1 MDESGGRGQPRSGND
16 ESAEPHEGL
25 PPRATDPAPADEQPT
40 DEHGPASARPTR
52 GPEPAVP
59 TAPAATPGN
68 DSAPPRPTAA
78 DAAPDPRTADPAPA
92 GAGDKAPEAGPDAAP
107 PRAAAETPRPTPAP
121 AEGEGDGSPEAGPNP
136 DRASAASPYTAPAR
150 AEGDGDDAPEAGTHG
165 DGPHAAPARAGGGGG
180 GSPETGTHPDRA
192 HVDGPRAVA
201 GDTRVASASSAPG
214 QGAGGGSP
222 ETGTHPDR
230 AHVDGPRAVAGDTG
244 VASASSAPGQGA
256 GGGSPEADA
265 HPDRACAD
273 GPRAAAGDAGVAPAP
288 SAPGQGDGGG
298 SPEAGTHPDRAYAG
312 DQHAAPAAGR
322 PEADRHAAPAAGRPA
337 ADPLR
342 KAPDHAPDA
351 GDAQRREQPAAP
363 GPVPGHPNHRP
374 ETPAHGDRPL
384 AHSADGKGPAP
395 QRPEPRGGLLMG
407 RPFGVPV
414 YVAPSWFLVAAL
426 ITWVFGGQLE
436 RVLPELGAA
445 RYLVSLFFAVAF
457 YASVLVHEL
466 AHTVAA
472 LRFKLPVR
480 RIQLQF
486 FGGVSEIEK
495 EAETPG
501 REFVLAFVGPLLSLV
516 LAGAFY
522 AAAQTVEPGT
532 VPGVLLAGLMISN
545 LIVAAFNLLP
555 GLPLDGGRMLRAVV
569 WKITGKPMTGTVAA
583 AWVGR
588 ALAVSVLIGLPLLT
602 QSGALGTDAA
612 DNVGMDTVLDALLAA
627 ILAAIIWTGAGNSLR
642 MARLREH
649 LPELRA
655 RALTRRAVPVETDTP
670 LSEALRRANAAG
682 ARALVVVDADGQPL
696 SLVREAAIVGVPE
709 HRRPWV
715 AVSGLAQ
722 DLTDGMRVSAELSGE
737 ELLDA
742 LRATPATEYL
752 VVEETGEIYGVL
764 SAADVERAFVK
775 AMARPS

>member
-1 MDESGGRGQPRSGND
+1 MDVSGGSGQPRSGND
-16 ESAEPHEGL
+16 EPAEHPAG
-25 PPRATDPAPADEQPT
+25 PTAPTTDPADQPDTPGTDRSPDDEGDTPSEDARDGNTGDGDSPEGNTTPAD
-40 DEHGPASARPTR
+40 
-52 GPEPAVP
+52 
-59 TAPAATPGN
+59 
-68 DSAPPRPTAA
+68 
-78 DAAPDPRTADPAPA
+78 
-92 GAGDKAPEAGPDAAP
+92 DKAPPADQPHDAP
-107 PRAAAETPRPTPAP
+107 PSE
-121 AEGEGDGSPEAGPNP
+121 
-136 DRASAASPYTAPAR
+136 
-150 AEGDGDDAPEAGTHG
+150 
-165 DGPHAAPARAGGGGG
+165 
-180 GSPETGTHPDRA
+180 
-192 HVDGPRAVA
+192 
-201 GDTRVASASSAPG
+201 
-214 QGAGGGSP
+214 
-222 ETGTHPDR
+222 
-230 AHVDGPRAVAGDTG
+230 
-244 VASASSAPGQGA
+244 
-256 GGGSPEADA
+256 
-265 HPDRACAD
+265 
-273 GPRAAAGDAGVAPAP
+273 
-288 SAPGQGDGGG
+288 
-298 SPEAGTHPDRAYAG
+298 
-312 DQHAAPAAGR
+312 
-322 PEADRHAAPAAGRPA
+322 
-337 ADPLR
+337 
-342 KAPDHAPDA
+342 
-351 GDAQRREQPAAP
+351 
-363 GPVPGHPNHRP
+363 HRS
-374 ETPAHGDRPL
+374 L
-384 AHSADGKGPAP
+384 AHSGIAKGEPP
-395 QRPEPRGGLLMG
+395 QPRPKEPGGGILMG

-426 ITWVFGGQLE
+426 ITWVFGGQLD

-472 LRFKLPVR
+472 IRFKLPVR

-516 LAGAFY
+516 LAGLFY
-522 AAAQTVEPGT
+522 LAMKPVEPRT

-545 LIVAAFNLLP
+545 LIVAVFNLLP

-569 WKITGKPMTGTVAA
+569 WKLTGKPMSGTVAA

-588 ALAVSVLIGLPLLT
+588 ALAVAVLIGLPLLN
-602 QSGALGTDAA
+602 QSGALGGDGTET
-612 DNVGMDTVLDALLAA
+612 NGMDTVTDALLAA

-655 RALTRRAVPVETDTP
+655 RTLTRRAVPVQTDTP

-682 ARALVVVDADGQPL
+682 ARALVVVDAYGNPL

-722 DLTDGMRVSAELSGE
+722 DLTDGMRVSAELAGE
-737 ELLDA
+737 DLLDV

-775 AMARPS
+775 AMARPSV

>member
-1 MDESGGRGQPRSGND
+1 MDESGGSGQPRSGND
-16 ESAEPHEGL
+16 E
-25 PPRATDPAPADEQPT
+25 PAQHHA
-40 DEHGPASARPTR
+40 GPAA
-52 GPEPAVP
+52 P
-59 TAPAATPGN
+59 TADPEHPDTDARTQG
-68 DSAPPRPTAA
+68 A
-78 DAAPDPRTADPAPA
+78 DAAADVRSEEGSAEASQHDSEPTDTSATAPSAQTPASDEDTAPDAQERPSTDATPSQHPTADAPGTETAPEPSPAP
-92 GAGDKAPEAGPDAAP
+92 
-107 PRAAAETPRPTPAP
+107 PT
-121 AEGEGDGSPEAGPNP
+121 D
-136 DRASAASPYTAPAR
+136 
-150 AEGDGDDAPEAGTHG
+150 
-165 DGPHAAPARAGGGGG
+165 
-180 GSPETGTHPDRA
+180 THPDR
-192 HVDGPRAVA
+192 
-201 GDTRVASASSAPG
+201 T
-214 QGAGGGSP
+214 
-222 ETGTHPDR
+222 
-230 AHVDGPRAVAGDTG
+230 
-244 VASASSAPGQGA
+244 
-256 GGGSPEADA
+256 
-265 HPDRACAD
+265 
-273 GPRAAAGDAGVAPAP
+273 
-288 SAPGQGDGGG
+288 
-298 SPEAGTHPDRAYAG
+298 
-312 DQHAAPAAGR
+312 
-322 PEADRHAAPAAGRPA
+322 
-337 ADPLR
+337 
-342 KAPDHAPDA
+342 
-351 GDAQRREQPAAP
+351 
-363 GPVPGHPNHRP
+363 
-374 ETPAHGDRPL
+374 L
-384 AHSADGKGPAP
+384 AHSGTAKG
-395 QRPEPRGGLLMG
+395 RPPRRPKEPGGGLLMG

-426 ITWVFGGQLE
+426 ITWVFGGQLD

-516 LAGAFY
+516 LAGLFY
-522 AAAQTVEPGT
+522 LAMQPVEPGT

-602 QSGALGTDAA
+602 QSGALGSNAE
-612 DNVGMDTVLDALLAA
+612 DNVGMDTVMDALLAA

-655 RALTRRAVPVETDTP
+655 RNLTRRAVPVETDTP
-670 LSEALRRANAAG
+670 LSEALRRANEAG
-682 ARALVVVDADGQPL
+682 ARALVVVDADGEPL

-722 DLTDGMRVSAELSGE
+722 DLTDGMRVSVELAGE
-737 ELLDA
+737 DLLDT

-775 AMARPS
+775 AMARPN

>member
-1 MDESGGRGQPRSGND
+1 MDESGGSGQPRSGTG
-16 ESAEPHEGL
+16 EATEHHERPRASAEPAAD
-25 PPRATDPAPADEQPT
+25 ATRTGEAGPETPTGPAPTAPDHDSRAEADTDRDTAARDETATPARAEADTDQDTAARDETATPARAEAGSRSPAPT
-40 DEHGPASARPTR
+40 GSGADDGTTTHDGTGSEEHPETVPESAPGTEASRDPLAK
-52 GPEPAVP
+52 
-59 TAPAATPGN
+59 APAATEESGAHGEPRETSDGPDRPHGEPSTFPARDDLTDAHRTLARTGN
-68 DSAPPRPTAA
+68 GKRRPPR
-78 DAAPDPRTADPAPA
+78 
-92 GAGDKAPEAGPDAAP
+92 
-107 PRAAAETPRPTPAP
+107 RPK
-121 AEGEGDGSPEAGPNP
+121 E
-136 DRASAASPYTAPAR
+136 
-150 AEGDGDDAPEAGTHG
+150 
-165 DGPHAAPARAGGGGG
+165 
-180 GSPETGTHPDRA
+180 
-192 HVDGPRAVA
+192 
-201 GDTRVASASSAPG
+201 PG
-214 QGAGGGSP
+214 
-222 ETGTHPDR
+222 
-230 AHVDGPRAVAGDTG
+230 
-244 VASASSAPGQGA
+244 
-256 GGGSPEADA
+256 
-265 HPDRACAD
+265 
-273 GPRAAAGDAGVAPAP
+273 
-288 SAPGQGDGGG
+288 
-298 SPEAGTHPDRAYAG
+298 
-312 DQHAAPAAGR
+312 
-322 PEADRHAAPAAGRPA
+322 
-337 ADPLR
+337 
-342 KAPDHAPDA
+342 
-351 GDAQRREQPAAP
+351 
-363 GPVPGHPNHRP
+363 
-374 ETPAHGDRPL
+374 
-384 AHSADGKGPAP
+384 
-395 QRPEPRGGLLMG
+395 GGLLMG

-426 ITWVFGGQLE
+426 ITWVFGGQLD

-516 LAGAFY
+516 LSGVFY
-522 AAAQTVEPGT
+522 LAMLPVEPGT

-569 WKITGKPMTGTVAA
+569 WKITGRPMSGTVAA

-602 QSGALGTDAA
+602 QSEALGAA
-612 DNVGMDTVLDALLAA
+612 PEDLGGMDTVTDALLAA

-655 RALTRRAVPVETDTP
+655 RSLTRRAVPVETGTP
-670 LSEALRRANAAG
+670 LSEALRRANDVG
-682 ARALVVVDADGQPL
+682 ARALVVVDADGEPL

-722 DLTDGMRVSAELSGE
+722 DLTDGMRVSAELAGE
-737 ELLDA
+737 DLLDA
-742 LRATPATEYL
+742 LRASPATEYL
-752 VVEETGEIYGVL
+752 VVEDSGEIYGVL

>member
-1 MDESGGRGQPRSGND
+1 MDESGGSGQPRSG
-16 ESAEPHEGL
+16 
-25 PPRATDPAPADEQPT
+25 T
-40 DEHGPASARPTR
+40 DEATEH
-52 GPEPAVP
+52 PAVP
-59 TAPAATPGN
+59 DATTARPRPDAEPASDDTRPEPTDSTAPNGPTDTVTWEKQPTPAHRSGTTGDATGPSAT
-68 DSAPPRPTAA
+68 DS
-78 DAAPDPRTADPAPA
+78 PA
-92 GAGDKAPEAGPDAAP
+92 GGPDGSTEPAEARRGEGTDGPGGGGPDARP
-107 PRAAAETPRPTPAP
+107 P
-121 AEGEGDGSPEAGPNP
+121 
-136 DRASAASPYTAPAR
+136 
-150 AEGDGDDAPEAGTHG
+150 
-165 DGPHAAPARAGGGGG
+165 
-180 GSPETGTHPDRA
+180 
-192 HVDGPRAVA
+192 
-201 GDTRVASASSAPG
+201 
-214 QGAGGGSP
+214 AGGGSGLQP
-222 ETGTHPDR
+222 P
-230 AHVDGPRAVAGDTG
+230 PR
-244 VASASSAPGQGA
+244 
-256 GGGSPEADA
+256 
-265 HPDRACAD
+265 
-273 GPRAAAGDAGVAPAP
+273 
-288 SAPGQGDGGG
+288 
-298 SPEAGTHPDRAYAG
+298 
-312 DQHAAPAAGR
+312 
-322 PEADRHAAPAAGRPA
+322 
-337 ADPLR
+337 
-342 KAPDHAPDA
+342 
-351 GDAQRREQPAAP
+351 
-363 GPVPGHPNHRP
+363 
-374 ETPAHGDRPL
+374 
-384 AHSADGKGPAP
+384 GKGPG
-395 QRPEPRGGLLMG
+395 GGLLMG

-436 RVLPELGAA
+436 RVLPELGGA

-495 EAETPG
+495 ESETPG
-501 REFVLAFVGPLLSLV
+501 REFILAFVGPLLSLV
-516 LAGAFY
+516 LAGLFY
-522 AAAQTVEPGT
+522 LALLTVEPGT

-569 WKITGKPMTGTVAA
+569 WKITGKPMTGTIAA

-588 ALAVSVLIGLPLLT
+588 ALAISVLIGLPLLT
-602 QSGALGTDAA
+602 QSGALGGEAQDLG
-612 DNVGMDTVLDALLAA
+612 GMDTVMDALLAA

-655 RALTRRAVPVETDTP
+655 RSLTRRAVPVETDTP
-670 LSEALRRANAAG
+670 LSEALRRANDAG
-682 ARALVVVDADGQPL
+682 ARALVVVDAHGEPL

-722 DLTDGMRVSAELSGE
+722 DLTDGMRISAELAGE
-737 ELLDA
+737 ELLDV

-752 VVEETGEIYGVL
+752 VVEESGEIYGVL

>member
-1 MDESGGRGQPRSGND
+1 MDVSGGSGRPRPGND
-16 ESAEPHEGL
+16 ESAEP
-25 PPRATDPAPADEQPT
+25 RAE
-40 DEHGPASARPTR
+40 
-52 GPEPAVP
+52 P
-59 TAPAATPGN
+59 TAPASGSARPEPADTGPPGERPADRPGPADEHHGQPAPTAPEPTGARPSTDDSGSRAPKPETPGTPDTEPPGSGPQGPRTPAPGAGASATPG
-68 DSAPPRPTAA
+68 
-78 DAAPDPRTADPAPA
+78 PATP
-92 GAGDKAPEAGPDAAP
+92 GPGKPEP
-107 PRAAAETPRPTPAP
+107 ETPETKTP
-121 AEGEGDGSPEAGPNP
+121 
-136 DRASAASPYTAPAR
+136 
-150 AEGDGDDAPEAGTHG
+150 GTG
-165 DGPHAAPARAGGGGG
+165 A
-180 GSPETGTHPDRA
+180 PETGA
-192 HVDGPRAVA
+192 QGPRVPGA
-201 GDTRVASASSAPG
+201 TRPAPHTDG
-214 QGAGGGSP
+214 GAG
-222 ETGTHPDR
+222 
-230 AHVDGPRAVAGDTG
+230 
-244 VASASSAPGQGA
+244 PGK
-256 GGGSPEADA
+256 P
-265 HPDRACAD
+265 
-273 GPRAAAGDAGVAPAP
+273 
-288 SAPGQGDGGG
+288 
-298 SPEAGTHPDRAYAG
+298 
-312 DQHAAPAAGR
+312 
-322 PEADRHAAPAAGRPA
+322 
-337 ADPLR
+337 
-342 KAPDHAPDA
+342 
-351 GDAQRREQPAAP
+351 
-363 GPVPGHPNHRP
+363 
-374 ETPAHGDRPL
+374 
-384 AHSADGKGPAP
+384 P
-395 QRPEPRGGLLMG
+395 QRKPEPGGGLLMG

-426 ITWVFGGQLE
+426 ITWVFGGQLD

-516 LAGAFY
+516 LAGVFY
-522 AAAQTVEPGT
+522 AALLPVEPDS

-545 LIVAAFNLLP
+545 LLVAAFNLLP

-569 WKITGKPMTGTVAA
+569 WKITGKPMSGTIAA
-583 AWVGR
+583 AWIGR
-588 ALAVSVLIGLPLLT
+588 ALAIAVLIGLPLLT
-602 QSGALGTDAA
+602 QSLGSDAA
-612 DNVGMDTVLDALLAA
+612 DDVGMDTVMDALLAA

-655 RALTRRAVPVETDTP
+655 RALTRRAVPVPADTP
-670 LSEALRRANAAG
+670 LSEALRRANASG
-682 ARALVVVDADGQPL
+682 ARALVVVDADGVPV

-715 AVSGLAQ
+715 PVSTLAQ

-742 LRATPATEYL
+742 LRANPATEYL

>member
-1 MDESGGRGQPRSGND
+1 MDESGGSGQPRSG
-16 ESAEPHEGL
+16 
-25 PPRATDPAPADEQPT
+25 T
-40 DEHGPASARPTR
+40 DEATERHGEQR
-52 GPEPAVP
+52 
-59 TAPAATPGN
+59 
-68 DSAPPRPTAA
+68 
-78 DAAPDPRTADPAPA
+78 
-92 GAGDKAPEAGPDAAP
+92 
-107 PRAAAETPRPTPAP
+107 
-121 AEGEGDGSPEAGPNP
+121 
-136 DRASAASPYTAPAR
+136 
-150 AEGDGDDAPEAGTHG
+150 
-165 DGPHAAPARAGGGGG
+165 
-180 GSPETGTHPDRA
+180 
-192 HVDGPRAVA
+192 
-201 GDTRVASASSAPG
+201 ASSAP
-214 QGAGGGSP
+214 
-222 ETGTHPDR
+222 
-230 AHVDGPRAVAGDTG
+230 
-244 VASASSAPGQGA
+244 
-256 GGGSPEADA
+256 
-265 HPDRACAD
+265 
-273 GPRAAAGDAGVAPAP
+273 AAGATRSG
-288 SAPGQGDGGG
+288 
-298 SPEAGTHPDRAYAG
+298 PE
-312 DQHAAPAAGR
+312 R
-322 PEADRHAAPAAGRPA
+322 PEHPTGPT
-337 ADPLR
+337 P
-342 KAPDHAPDA
+342 PT
-351 GDAQRREQPAAP
+351 AAP
-363 GPVPGHPNHRP
+363 GTSEASPSPDRPHDPTDSARGAATHSDPSSGAEDGAEVPGASPDQAEAPAGSGSRDEAGPSAQDAPHGPSDGAHPHP
-374 ETPAHGDRPL
+374 EPEHPRTL
-384 AHSADGKGPAP
+384 AHSGTGTGTGKAQPPRRG
-395 QRPEPRGGLLMG
+395 REPGGGLLMG

-426 ITWVFGGQLE
+426 ITWVFGGQLD
-436 RVLPELGAA
+436 RVLPELGAL

-501 REFVLAFVGPLLSLV
+501 REFVLSFVGPLLSLV
-516 LAGAFY
+516 LSGLFY
-522 AAAQTVEPGT
+522 LAMLAVEPGT

-569 WKITGKPMTGTVAA
+569 WKITGRPMSGTIAA

-602 QSGALGTDAA
+602 QSGALGATQDH
-612 DNVGMDTVLDALLAA
+612 VGGMDTVTDALLAA

-655 RALTRRAVPVETDTP
+655 RSLTRRAVPVETSTP
-670 LSEALRRANAAG
+670 LSEALRRANEAG
-682 ARALVVVDADGQPL
+682 ARALVVVDADGEPL

-722 DLTDGMRVSAELSGE
+722 DLTDGMRVSAELAGE
-737 ELLDA
+737 ALLDT

-752 VVEETGEIYGVL
+752 VVEDSGEIYGVL

>member
-1 MDESGGRGQPRSGND
+1 MDVSGGSGQPRSGND
-16 ESAEPHEGL
+16 ESA
-25 PPRATDPAPADEQPT
+25 
-40 DEHGPASARPTR
+40 GPQAH
-52 GPEPAVP
+52 P
-59 TAPAATPGN
+59 TAPAADPTDSAEPGPTGPKATGPEKHGTEAQGSETPGSETPRSERPGSETPGSETPGS
-68 DSAPPRPTAA
+68 DAPGPERPGS
-78 DAAPDPRTADPAPA
+78 DAPGPERPGSDAP
-92 GAGDKAPEAGPDAAP
+92 GPETPGP
-107 PRAAAETPRPTPAP
+107 ETPRPETPGRGTPTPETPDAQAPTPPGPGETTGDAPQTPEAP
-121 AEGEGDGSPEAGPNP
+121 ASPGRPEPAAGP
-136 DRASAASPYTAPAR
+136 RHAAHGTGAPHHHR
-150 AEGDGDDAPEAGTHG
+150 AE
-165 DGPHAAPARAGGGGG
+165 
-180 GSPETGTHPDRA
+180 A
-192 HVDGPRAVA
+192 H
-201 GDTRVASASSAPG
+201 TE
-214 QGAGGGSP
+214 GAGG
-222 ETGTHPDR
+222 
-230 AHVDGPRAVAGDTG
+230 
-244 VASASSAPGQGA
+244 PGK
-256 GGGSPEADA
+256 P
-265 HPDRACAD
+265 P
-273 GPRAAAGDAGVAPAP
+273 
-288 SAPGQGDGGG
+288 
-298 SPEAGTHPDRAYAG
+298 
-312 DQHAAPAAGR
+312 
-322 PEADRHAAPAAGRPA
+322 
-337 ADPLR
+337 
-342 KAPDHAPDA
+342 
-351 GDAQRREQPAAP
+351 QR
-363 GPVPGHPNHRP
+363 
-374 ETPAHGDRPL
+374 
-384 AHSADGKGPAP
+384 
-395 QRPEPRGGLLMG
+395 RPEPGGGLLMG

-414 YVAPSWFLVAAL
+414 YVAPSWFLVAVL
-426 ITWVFGGQLE
+426 ITWVFGGQLD

-516 LAGAFY
+516 LSGVFY
-522 AAAQTVEPGT
+522 AALLPVEPDS
-532 VPGVLLAGLMISN
+532 VAGVLLAGLMVSN
-545 LIVAAFNLLP
+545 LIVAVFNLLP

-569 WKITGKPMTGTVAA
+569 WKLTGKPMSGTIAA

-588 ALAVSVLIGLPLLT
+588 ALAIAVLIGLPLLT
-602 QSGALGTDAA
+602 QSLGSDAA
-612 DNVGMDTVLDALLAA
+612 DDVGMDTVMDALLAA

-655 RALTRRAVPVETDTP
+655 RALTRRAVPVQADTP
-670 LSEALRRANAAG
+670 LSEALRRANASG
-682 ARALVVVDADGQPL
+682 ARALVVVDGEGTPA

-715 AVSGLAQ
+715 PVSTLAQ

-742 LRATPATEYL
+742 LRANPATEYL

>member
-1 MDESGGRGQPRSGND
+1 MDESGGSGQPRSGTD
-16 ESAEPHEGL
+16 ESTERRPDRTN
-25 PPRATDPAPADEQPT
+25 PATDPTRPDPTPSDEQPT
-40 DEHGPASARPTR
+40 S
-52 GPEPAVP
+52 
-59 TAPAATPGN
+59 
-68 DSAPPRPTAA
+68 PRPT
-78 DAAPDPRTADPAPA
+78 DAEQDSQATDAKNDP
-92 GAGDKAPEAGPDAAP
+92 
-107 PRAAAETPRPTPAP
+107 
-121 AEGEGDGSPEAGPNP
+121 
-136 DRASAASPYTAPAR
+136 
-150 AEGDGDDAPEAGTHG
+150 
-165 DGPHAAPARAGGGGG
+165 
-180 GSPETGTHPDRA
+180 
-192 HVDGPRAVA
+192 
-201 GDTRVASASSAPG
+201 
-214 QGAGGGSP
+214 
-222 ETGTHPDR
+222 
-230 AHVDGPRAVAGDTG
+230 GDTG
-244 VASASSAPGQGA
+244 
-256 GGGSPEADA
+256 
-265 HPDRACAD
+265 
-273 GPRAAAGDAGVAPAP
+273 
-288 SAPGQGDGGG
+288 
-298 SPEAGTHPDRAYAG
+298 
-312 DQHAAPAAGR
+312 DQHEPGDSPAGQPPAQG
-322 PEADRHAAPAAGRPA
+322 PTDDTGADSVA
-337 ADPLR
+337 
-342 KAPDHAPDA
+342 DHAPQKDPTA
-351 GDAQRREQPAAP
+351 DTTAQPNPTPTTPDRHPHP
-363 GPVPGHPNHRP
+363 GTHD
-374 ETPAHGDRPL
+374 DRAF
-384 AHSADGKGPAP
+384 AHSGAKGRPP
-395 QRPEPRGGLLMG
+395 QRPRDPRGGLLMG

-426 ITWVFGGQLE
+426 ITWVFGGQLD

-501 REFVLAFVGPLLSLV
+501 REFILAFVGPLLSLV
-516 LAGAFY
+516 LSGIFY
-522 AAAQTVEPGT
+522 AAMQPVEPGT

-569 WKITGKPMTGTVAA
+569 WKITGKPMTGTIAA

-588 ALAVSVLIGLPLLT
+588 ALAVSVLVGLPLLT
-602 QSGALGTDAA
+602 QSGVLGTDAV
-612 DNVGMDTVLDALLAA
+612 DNVGMDTVMDALLAA

-655 RALTRRAVPVETDTP
+655 RTLTRRAVPVETDTP
-670 LSEALRRANAAG
+670 LSEALRRANSAG
-682 ARALVVVDADGQPL
+682 ARALVVVDADGNPL

-722 DLTDGMRVSAELSGE
+722 ELTDGMRVSAELAGE
-737 ELLDA
+737 ELLDT

-752 VVEETGEIYGVL
+752 VVEDTGEIYGVL